1 MRWVRSSF
9 AAPSRSGARGGRWG
23 SGGEREEDG
32 PRKVVGSWAGGGERR
47 GSFPPRPFGPG
58 PLSRA
63 ALCPQDASGARD
75 DERAAAEDGG
85 DRHRQGAQRPAGLQ
99 RGTERGHLGLGGR
112 AGRDAMPAGSGRLT
126 WPESPR
132 GPSASSGR
140 ERM

>member
-1 MRWVRSSF
+1 M
-9 AAPSRSGARGGRWG
+9 
-23 SGGEREEDG
+23 
-32 PRKVVGSWAGGGERR
+32 AGGGGAAGRGRR
-47 GSFPPRPFGPG
+47 TGRGKLWGVGRAAGSAAARFPPRPFGPG